1 VEPQMDMQQLFA
13 AAQQMQEQLMN
24 AQQALADAE
33 VTGTAGGGLVKA
45 TVNGQGELMELS
57 ISAAAVDTDD
67 PEETARTI
75 ADLVL
80 AAVRDAYRSAE
91 DLQQQQMGPFA
102 AAMQGG
108 GMPGMP
114 GGLNLPSGLDLSGL
128 GIGAPAGYDQDPDD
142 PDDADEPET

>member
-45 TVNGQGELMELS
+45 TVNGQGELLDLS
-57 ISAAAVDTDD
+57 IQPAAVDTDD
-67 PEETARTI
+67 AEETARTI

-80 AAVRDAYRSAE
+80 AAVRDAYRAAE

-114 GGLNLPSGLDLSGL
+114 SGLNLPGGLDLSGL
-128 GIGAPAGYDQDPDD
+128 GIGGPDPH
-142 PDDADEPET
+142 DEDRGDEDKPET